1 MPLSTGKEFQSEDK
15 KNEGKPTESDD
26 KGSQGKGLTS
36 GRYPGRQLG
45 NMVRLGGAE
54 IIWEVPRGAIR
65 ESGRLRTIDTD
76 IKRHFLRNT

>member
-1 MPLSTGKEFQSEDK
+1 MNQEIEKDVEKCGISGVKIAFQRTNSDTEETGKEFQSEDK

-45 NMVRLGGAE
+45 NMARLGE
-54 IIWEVPRGAIR
+54 R
-65 ESGRLRTIDTD
+65 
-76 IKRHFLRNT
+76 K